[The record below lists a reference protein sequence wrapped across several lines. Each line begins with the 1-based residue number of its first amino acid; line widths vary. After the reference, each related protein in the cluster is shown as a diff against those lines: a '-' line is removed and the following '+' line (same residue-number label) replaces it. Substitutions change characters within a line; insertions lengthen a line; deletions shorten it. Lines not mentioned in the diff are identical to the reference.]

1 MRPGEFAIHDF
12 FMAMQADKNIGG
24 VCGFM
29 GLNVENV
36 YDDGGERADGYDE
49 RHVDCCSNFLNSYF
63 DV

>member
-1 MRPGEFAIHDF
+1 
-12 FMAMQADKNIGG
+12 MAMQADRNIGG